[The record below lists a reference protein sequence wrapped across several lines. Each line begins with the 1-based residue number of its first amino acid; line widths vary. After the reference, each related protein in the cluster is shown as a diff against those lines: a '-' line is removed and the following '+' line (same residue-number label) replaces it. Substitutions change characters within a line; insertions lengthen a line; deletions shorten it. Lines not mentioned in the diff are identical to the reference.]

1 MIDLSHILA
10 LLLFAGVFIILISG
24 FPVAFSLAGTA
35 MIFAGL
41 GVLTGDFTWVLLS
54 SIPGRIVTILLDE
67 TLVAVPLF
75 VFMGVVLEK
84 SKLAEDLLVTM
95 GQIFGDMRG
104 GLAIS
109 VVLVGALLAASTGIV
124 GATVITMGLIS
135 LPAMTKAKYD
145 PKLSSGV
152 ICASGTLAQLIPPS
166 TVLILL
172 GIMLQNA
179 NSQAS
184 IKMGKFGSS
193 VVTSTD
199 LFAAAMLPGLILVSA
214 FIGYIIYK
222 AIRHPESCPAIV
234 MTEAERRGRLR
245 RVMVAALPTL
255 SLILVVLGSILG
267 GIATATESAALGALG
282 AMILGVFK
290 RKLNFRMLQQ
300 VSKDTLQISVMVYA
314 IMIGSTFF
322 SLVFRGL
329 GGEDIIT
336 DLIRQVPGG
345 QNGAVI
351 FVLAL
356 MFVLGFLLDSFEIIF
371 IVVPIFAPALL
382 MLGVDPIWLGTAM
395 AIVLQ
400 TSYLT
405 PPFGFALFYLQGV
418 APQLRSIE
426 IIRGV
431 IPFVGLQLLGV
442 VAIWLIP
449 GMATWLPSVLFK

>member
-1 MIDLSHILA
+1 MFEIPHILA
-10 LLLFAGVFIILISG
+10 LLLFAGVFVILISG
-24 FPVAFSLAGTA
+24 FPVVFSLAGTA
-35 MIFAGL
+35 VIFAGL
-41 GVLTGDFTWVLLS
+41 GVLTGDFSWVLLS
-54 SIPGRIVTILLDE
+54 SIPGRIVTILADE

-95 GQIFGDMRG
+95 GQLFGDLRG

-179 NSQAS
+179 NSQANM
-184 IKMGKFGSS
+184 KLGKFGGD

-199 LFAAAMLPGLILVSA
+199 LFAAAMLPGLVLVA
-214 FIGYIIYK
+214 GFIGFVIYK
-222 AIRHPESCPAIV
+222 AIRDPASCPAIV
-234 MTEAERRGRLR
+234 MTEAERNGRLR
-245 RVMVAALPTL
+245 RVLVAALPTL
-255 SLILVVLGSILG
+255 TLILVVLGSILT

-282 AMILGVFK
+282 AMLLALLK
-290 RKLNFRMLQQ
+290 RKLTIDLLWR
-300 VSKDTLQISVMVYA
+300 VSQDTLQISVMVYA
-314 IMIGSTFF
+314 ILIGSTFF

-345 QNGAVI
+345 QSGAVI
-351 FVLAL
+351 FVLVL
-356 MFVLGFLLDSFEIIF
+356 MFLLGFILDTFEIIF
-371 IVVPIFAPALL
+371 IVVPIFAPALFI
-382 MLGVDPIWLGTAM
+382 LGVDPIWLGTAM

-418 APQLRSIE
+418 APQLRSID
-426 IIRGV
+426 IMRGV
-431 IPFVGLQLLGV
+431 IPFVLLQLLGV
-442 VAIWLIP
+442 VAIWFVPEL
-449 GMATWLPSVLFK
+449 ATWLPKVLFG

>member
-1 MIDLSHILA
+1 MFEIPHILA
-10 LLLFAGVFIILISG
+10 LLLFAGVFVILISG
-24 FPVAFSLAGTA
+24 FPVVFSLAGTA
-35 MIFAGL
+35 VIFAGL
-41 GVLTGDFTWVLLS
+41 GVLTGDFSWVLLS
-54 SIPGRIVTILLDE
+54 SIPGRIVTILADE

-95 GQIFGDMRG
+95 GQLFGDLRG

-179 NSQAS
+179 NSQANM
-184 IKMGKFGSS
+184 KLGKFGGD

-199 LFAAAMLPGLILVSA
+199 LFAAAMLPGLVLVA
-214 FIGYIIYK
+214 GFIGFVIYK
-222 AIRHPESCPAIV
+222 AIRDPASCPAIV
-234 MTEAERRGRLR
+234 MTEAERSGRLR
-245 RVMVAALPTL
+245 RVLVAALPTL
-255 SLILVVLGSILG
+255 TLILVVLGSILT

-282 AMILGVFK
+282 AMLLALLK
-290 RKLNFRMLQQ
+290 RKLTIDLLWR
-300 VSKDTLQISVMVYA
+300 VSQDTLQISVMVYA
-314 IMIGSTFF
+314 ILIGSTFF

-336 DLIRQVPGG
+336 DLIRQIPGG
-345 QNGAVI
+345 QSGAVI

-356 MFVLGFLLDSFEIIF
+356 MFLLGFILDTFEIIF
-371 IVVPIFAPALL
+371 IVVPIFAPALFI
-382 MLGVDPIWLGTAM
+382 LGVDPIWLGTAM

-418 APQLRSIE
+418 APQLRSID
-426 IIRGV
+426 IMRGV
-431 IPFVGLQLLGV
+431 IPFVLLQLLGV
-442 VAIWLIP
+442 VAIWFVPEL
-449 GMATWLPSVLFK
+449 ATWLPKVLFG

>member
-1 MIDLSHILA
+1 MFEIPHILA
-10 LLLFAGVFIILISG
+10 LLLFAGVFVILISG
-24 FPVAFSLAGTA
+24 FPVVFSLAGTA
-35 MIFAGL
+35 VIFAGL
-41 GVLTGDFTWVLLS
+41 GVLTGDFSWVLLS
-54 SIPGRIVTILLDE
+54 SIPGRIVTILADE

-95 GQIFGDMRG
+95 GQLFGDLRG

-179 NSQAS
+179 NSQANM
-184 IKMGKFGSS
+184 KLGKFGGD

-199 LFAAAMLPGLILVSA
+199 LFAAAMLPGLVLVA
-214 FIGYIIYK
+214 GFIGFVIYK
-222 AIRHPESCPAIV
+222 AIRDPASCPAIV
-234 MTEAERRGRLR
+234 MTEAERSGRLR
-245 RVMVAALPTL
+245 RVLVAALPTL
-255 SLILVVLGSILG
+255 TLILVVLGSILTG
-267 GIATATESAALGALG
+267 VATATESAALGALG
-282 AMILGVFK
+282 AMLLALLK
-290 RKLNFRMLQQ
+290 RKLTIDLLWR
-300 VSKDTLQISVMVYA
+300 VSQDTLQISVMVYA
-314 IMIGSTFF
+314 ILIGSTFF

-336 DLIRQVPGG
+336 DLIRQIPGG
-345 QNGAVI
+345 QSGAVI
-351 FVLAL
+351 FVLVL
-356 MFVLGFLLDSFEIIF
+356 MFLLGFILDTFEIIF
-371 IVVPIFAPALL
+371 IVVPIFAPALFI
-382 MLGVDPIWLGTAM
+382 LGVDPIWLGTAM

-418 APQLRSIE
+418 APQLRSID
-426 IIRGV
+426 IMRGV
-431 IPFVGLQLLGV
+431 IPFVLLQLLGV
-442 VAIWLIP
+442 VAIWFVPEL
-449 GMATWLPSVLFK
+449 ATWLPKVLFG

>member
-1 MIDLSHILA
+1 MFEIPHIMA
-10 LLLFAGVFIILISG
+10 LILFAGVFIILISG

-35 MIFAGL
+35 ILFAGI
-41 GVLTGDFTWVLLS
+41 GALTGDFIWVLLS
-54 SIPGRIVTILLDE
+54 SIPGRIVTILADE
-67 TLVAVPLF
+67 TLVAVTLF
-75 VFMGVVLEK
+75 VFMGVMLEK
-84 SKLAEDLLVTM
+84 SKLAEDLLITM
-95 GQIFGDMRG
+95 GQLFGDLRG

-179 NSQAS
+179 NSQANM
-184 IKMGKFGSS
+184 KLGKLGGDI
-193 VVTSTD
+193 VTGTD
-199 LFAAAMLPGLILVSA
+199 LFAAAMLPGLFLVG
-214 FIGYIIYK
+214 GYVCFVIYK
-222 AIRHPESCPAIV
+222 AIRAPESCPAIV
-234 MTEAERRGRLR
+234 MTEAERAGRLK
-245 RVMVAALPTL
+245 RVMVAAVPTL
-255 SLILVVLGSILG
+255 VLILVVLGSILT

-282 AMILGVFK
+282 AALLALVK
-290 RKLNFRMLQQ
+290 RKLTFQMLWR
-300 VSKDTLQISVMVYA
+300 VSQDTLQISVMVYA
-314 IMIGSTFF
+314 ILIGSTFF

-336 DLIRQVPGG
+336 HLITQIPGG
-345 QNGAVI
+345 QSGAVL

-356 MFVLGFLLDSFEIIF
+356 MFLLGFILDTFEIIF
-371 IVVPIFAPALL
+371 IVVPIFAPALF
-382 MLGVDPIWLGTAM
+382 MLGVDPVWLGTAM
-395 AIVLQ
+395 ALVLQ

-418 APQLRSIE
+418 APQLRSADIM
-426 IIRGV
+426 RGV
-431 IPFVGLQLLGV
+431 VPFVILQLCGV
-442 VAIWLIP
+442 VAIWFVP
-449 GMATWLPSVLFK
+449 QMATWLPKVLFD